1 MGGIYALDEITT
13 EVRLQ
18 QWSSAIA
25 ECNNSGM
32 TKKEWCRQNGMSLK
46 TFYYRQ
52 RKVRQ
57 ATYSRMSA
65 EEGGAQFADLTP
77 KMLTTPSEVTVAK
90 LPRTRKAP
98 AVLCVGKLRIE
109 LNESISDAML
119 KQVIAAVQDVT

>member
-1 MGGIYALDEITT
+1 MDGITE

-18 QWSSAIA
+18 EWGAAIA

-52 RKVRQ
+52 MRVRQ
-57 ATYSRMSA
+57 AAYQRMTSVTR
-65 EEGGAQFADLTP
+65 EEKGIQFAELTP
-77 KMLTTPSEVTVAK
+77 QLSPPLPVAK
-90 LPRTRKAP
+90 PPRSRKAP

-119 KQVIAAVQDVT
+119 KQVITAVQDVT